1 MNSSD
6 LNDADITMIKCLKK
20 AGLAI
25 ELNDGRIT
33 GMIAEPPEEIKV
45 MGFMGNGGKGEDRKE
60 ETYSNYAVNA
70 SVLGIVWKFCKSRCT

>member
-45 MGFMGNGGKGEDRKE
+45 MGFMRNGAKD
-60 ETYSNYAVNA
+60 
-70 SVLGIVWKFCKSRCT
+70 

>member
-20 AGLAI
+20 SGLAI

-45 MGFMGNGGKGEDRKE
+45 MGFMRNGGKE
-60 ETYSNYAVNA
+60 
-70 SVLGIVWKFCKSRCT
+70 

>member
-6 LNDADITMIKCLKK
+6 LNDANITMIKCLKK

-45 MGFMGNGGKGEDRKE
+45 MGFMRSGGKE
-60 ETYSNYAVNA
+60 
-70 SVLGIVWKFCKSRCT
+70 